1 MLTAKQLPA
10 YAFVKATK
18 NVLEV
23 RLLSPNYT
31 FKVVLFLR

>member
-1 MLTAKQLPA
+1 M
-10 YAFVKATK
+10 K

-31 FKVVLFLR
+31 FKVVLFLRSAVVFEDMLWK